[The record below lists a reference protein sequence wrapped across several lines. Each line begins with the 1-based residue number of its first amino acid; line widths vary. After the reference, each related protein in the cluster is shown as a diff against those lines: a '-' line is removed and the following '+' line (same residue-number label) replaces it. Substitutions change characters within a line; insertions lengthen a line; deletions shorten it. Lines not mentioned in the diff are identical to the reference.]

1 MEETVSGTN
10 TAPQIN
16 DLLNGLMSNPE
27 ALNMIT
33 SLMKSMPKSSAE
45 ETSPRMEETPA
56 SEAVRVEN
64 PNPLGGINPEML
76 KMLPN
81 LMSMLGPMM
90 SKPRDA
96 AANKKDEA
104 VEAGAGVSGGGS
116 HKPRHRSV
124 EQRNKLMYALKPY
137 LSPSRREAVE
147 QIVKI
152 TEITDIL
159 GETGLIPIN
168 KEKEPHNKKNGELG
182 EIHKI

>member
-33 SLMKSMPKSSAE
+33 NLMKSMPKSSAG
-45 ETSPRMEETPA
+45 ETSPSMEETPA

-90 SKPRDA
+90 NKPKDA
-96 AANKKDEA
+96 AANKDEA
-104 VEAGAGVSGGGS
+104 VEAGAAVSGGGS
-116 HKPRHRSV
+116 HKSRHRSV

-152 TEITDIL
+152 TEITDLL

-168 KEKEPHNKKNGELG
+168 KDKEPQNKKNGELG